1 MPDEKYNEDQKPQT
15 SVPNSADRRAK
26 ALGGVSRQQRLPLP
40 VVIEIAKNGLKT
52 RFWRSMVTAAGIFLG
67 IAFFSFV
74 LTNQIAVTHET
85 PDERARQLWLIVM
98 SLLVST
104 VGIANSMLMSVTER
118 FREIGTM
125 KCLGALD
132 GFVVTLFFLEAV
144 FMGIVA
150 SFAGWLLGFIA
161 SMIVRWAE
169 LGWAGAWDGLGGGHV
184 LLLAVIATVVG
195 GVLTMIATI
204 APAMRAAAMPA
215 VSALRTEV

>member
-1 MPDEKYNEDQKPQT
+1 MPKETDENPKPQG
-15 SVPNSADRRAK
+15 SDSFAAGR
-26 ALGGVSRQQRLPLP
+26 GVSRQQRLPLR
-40 VVIEIAKNGLKT
+40 VVLEIARNGLKT

-85 PDERARQLWLIVM
+85 SDERARQVWLIVM

-132 GFVVTLFFLEAV
+132 GFVVTLFFIEAL

-150 SFAGWLLGFIA
+150 SFVGWLLGFLG

-169 LGWAGAWDGLGGGHV
+169 YGWAGAWDGLGGGHV
-184 LLLAVIATVVG
+184 PLLALIATGVG
-195 GVLTMIATI
+195 AVLTLIATI

>member
-1 MPDEKYNEDQKPQT
+1 MPDEKFNANKKPRGTGQI
-15 SVPNSADRRAK
+15 D
-26 ALGGVSRQQRLPLP
+26 RQQRLPMR
-40 VVIEIAKNGLKT
+40 VVLEIAKNGLKI
-52 RFWRSMVTAAGIFLG
+52 RFWRSVVTAAGIFLG

-74 LTNQIAVTHET
+74 LTNQVAVTHMT
-85 PDERARQLWLIVM
+85 SDERARQLWLIVM

-132 GFVVTLFFLEAV
+132 GFVVTLFFIEAL
-144 FMGIVA
+144 FMGVVA
-150 SFAGWLLGFIA
+150 SFAGWFLGFLA
-161 SMIVRWAE
+161 TMIVRWAKY
-169 LGWAGAWDGLGGGHV
+169 GWAGAWAGLDAAHF
-184 LLLAVIATVVG
+184 LLLVG
-195 GVLTMIATI
+195 VCTGVGAALTMIATI

>member
-1 MPDEKYNEDQKPQT
+1 MPD
-15 SVPNSADRRAK
+15 AK
-26 ALGGVSRQQRLPLP
+26 SYASQGPPGGSFSRQKKLPVR
-40 VVIEIAKNGLKT
+40 VVIEIAKNGLKI

-74 LTNQIAVTHET
+74 LTNQFAVTHET
-85 PDERARQLWLIVM
+85 SNERARQLWLIVM

-132 GFVVTLFFLEAV
+132 GFVVTLFFIEAL

-150 SFAGWLLGFIA
+150 SFVGWLLGFLVA
-161 SMIVRWAE
+161 MTVRWGE
-169 LGWAGAWDGLGGGHV
+169 YGWAGAWAGLDGPRFLMLVGF
-184 LLLAVIATVVG
+184 ATG
-195 GVLTMIATI
+195 IGAVLTLIATI

-215 VSALRTEV
+215 VAALRTEV

>member
-1 MPDEKYNEDQKPQT
+1 MPDEKYYENQRPRG
-15 SVPNSADRRAK
+15 A
-26 ALGGVSRQQRLPLP
+26 VSRQQRLPMR
-40 VVIEIAKNGLKT
+40 VVLEIAKNGLKI

-74 LTNQIAVTHET
+74 LTNQVAVTHET
-85 PDERARQLWLIVM
+85 DEERARQIWLIVM

-132 GFVVTLFFLEAV
+132 GFVVTLFFIEAL
-144 FMGIVA
+144 FMGVVA
-150 SFAGWLLGFIA
+150 SFAGWLLGFLT
-161 SMIVRWAE
+161 SMCVRWAE
-169 LGWAGAWDGLGGGHV
+169 YGWAGAWAGLDSAHV
-184 LLLAVIATVVG
+184 LLLGLVATGVG
-195 GVLTMIATI
+195 AVLTLIATI

-215 VSALRTEV
+215 VAALRTEV